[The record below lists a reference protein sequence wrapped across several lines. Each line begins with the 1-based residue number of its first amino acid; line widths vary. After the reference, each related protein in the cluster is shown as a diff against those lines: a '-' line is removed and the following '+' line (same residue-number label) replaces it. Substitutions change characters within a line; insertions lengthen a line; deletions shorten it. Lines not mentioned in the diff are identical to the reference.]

1 MSDFSSPKKANDSM
15 AATLAKPR
23 PQTRLERLISLKV
36 DTSVRGTDQERQ
48 EHQLKT
54 LEDWRPVREKVR
66 K

>member
-1 MSDFSSPKKANDSM
+1 MSDVSSEKANLNM
-15 AATLAKPR
+15 ATLPKPR
-23 PQTRLERLISLKV
+23 PQTRLERLREIKV
-36 DTSVRGTDQERQ
+36 DTSVRGTDQERA